1 MHHPRRCFQR
11 TQLLLGSES
20 LIVLSGTLPT
30 KHIVSVT
37 TQQNGKI
44 DTTYPFRS
52 NGGGDFGGRF
62 EGG

>member
-1 MHHPRRCFQR
+1 M
-11 TQLLLGSES
+11 
-20 LIVLSGTLPT
+20 LSGTLPT